1 MASTCFFPLFTQPAL
16 VVYTG
21 NIVQNR
27 VGTVYKTQL
36 VTMVTEP
43 VWMAVML
50 VIKGNTAQHVGLIES
65 FLRMIIFH
73 INLLY

>member
-1 MASTCFFPLFTQPAL
+1 M
-16 VVYTG
+16 VYTG

-50 VIKGNTAQHVGLIES
+50 VIKGNTAQHVGLIVFFKNDNFS
-65 FLRMIIFH
+65 YQFIIL
-73 INLLY
+73 NLKH